1 MRSRRRVYHL
11 DVRVVPTLRA
21 RVYSCVQFLELRV
34 PETFESHDLC
44 EPLPHE
50 LVRRYFVKSALG
62 HELQPITFCTQLS
75 GARVYF
81 ERVTTNGRQR
91 SMAFKSLGSAPRE

>member
-1 MRSRRRVYHL
+1 M
-11 DVRVVPTLRA
+11 
-21 RVYSCVQFLELRV
+21 QILELRV

-50 LVRRYFVKSALG
+50 LVRRYFIKSALG

-81 ERVTTNGRQR
+81 ERVLPDNDRETKVDGVNR
-91 SMAFKSLGSAPRE
+91 FGSTPRE